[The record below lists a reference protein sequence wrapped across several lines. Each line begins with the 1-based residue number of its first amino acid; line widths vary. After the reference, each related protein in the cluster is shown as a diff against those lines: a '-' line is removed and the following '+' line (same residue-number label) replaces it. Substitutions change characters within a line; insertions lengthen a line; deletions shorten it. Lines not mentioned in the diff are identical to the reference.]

1 MSENIKIKEATQ
13 NPPGQAV
20 GVERSVSEFA
30 QNIKRLIPPLAYKLS
45 ITWYRLAEK
54 SYTYHHG
61 SLPGSNKTKRL
72 RKKRRDKVL
81 DWFTDNLKCD
91 R

>member
-1 MSENIKIKEATQ
+1 MNENAEIKDTGNNAQ
-13 NPPGQAV
+13 NQAV

-30 QNIKRLIPPLAYKLS
+30 QNIKRLIPPLARKLS
-45 ITWYRLAEK
+45 MTWYRLVEK
-54 SYTYHHG
+54 SYVYHHG

-81 DWFTDNLKCD
+81 NWFTDNLKCD